1 MEKGKKLFDLNF
13 GKSDDEVTSDMIEL
27 GRENVRLNFQAT
39 EFAFSKEINDTKGK
53 IAELIKKAANGNDIA
68 LQEILVAE
76 EELEVLEE
84 KKKAYLIIVGVWKI

>member
-53 IAELIKKAANGNDIA
+53 IAELIKKAANGNELA
-68 LQEILVAE
+68 LQEIILAE
-76 EELEVLEE
+76 DDLEDLEMSKDKLE
-84 KKKAYLIIVGVWKI
+84 NLKERFV